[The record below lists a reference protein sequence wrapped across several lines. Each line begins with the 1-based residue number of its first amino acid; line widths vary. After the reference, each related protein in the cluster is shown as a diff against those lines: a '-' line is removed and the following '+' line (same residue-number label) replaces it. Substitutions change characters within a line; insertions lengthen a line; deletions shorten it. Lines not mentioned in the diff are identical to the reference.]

1 MSNDARASPHSCA
14 VSEVGN
20 AQRSKKRGLSSLN
33 DVIHASELPVVPRDM
48 QESERNRLLRRADW
62 RFLLHNPRP
71 SKTIRYCDGTLRQ
84 AMEVLSPVMVTGDD
98 DPRVSRNCD
107 LAVVTDPNVATLRGA
122 WSALRPGGSLY
133 VEGHEFHSAT
143 RSWLRRQLRRS
154 GFCEVRCFWP
164 YPNPETFGTTWWV
177 PLDNRAVLR
186 YVLRQ
191 HLAMGEIEFRL
202 QGVARRFLSGTFAR
216 PTPWPVCAVARNPI
230 AAGAAPRGRER
241 RIGR

>member
-1 MSNDARASPHSCA
+1 
-14 VSEVGN
+14 
-20 AQRSKKRGLSSLN
+20 
-33 DVIHASELPVVPRDM
+33 M

-71 SKTIRYCDGTLRQ
+71 SKSIRYCDGTLRQ

-133 VEGHEFHSAT
+133 VEGHGFHSAT

-230 AAGAAPRGRER
+230 AAGAAPVAANGESADECDRSLREYLPAPRRELLTLLITRGLQSPRWTA
-241 RIGR
+241 RIPQLIDTSN